1 MRLREFCNVR
11 YEKHI
16 QHRDP
21 TLNEWRQRVRLS
33 TFYVCTRNMYL
44 DKDIPENADV
54 IRMNSANYEVQ
65 LELFINYPK
74 ILVRRAPDKNEILES
89 MEDLVW
95 LSYWISKDY

>member
-1 MRLREFCNVR
+1 
-11 YEKHI
+11 
-16 QHRDP
+16 
-21 TLNEWRQRVRLS
+21 
-33 TFYVCTRNMYL
+33 MYQ

-95 LSYWISKDY
+95 LSYRVSKEY

>member
-21 TLNEWRQRVRLS
+21 TLNEWRQWIWLS
-33 TFYVCTRNMYL
+33 TFYVCTRHMYQ

-89 MEDLVW
+89 MEDLVQ
-95 LSYWISKDY
+95 LTYWISRQY

>member
-1 MRLREFCNVR
+1 
-11 YEKHI
+11 
-16 QHRDP
+16 
-21 TLNEWRQRVRLS
+21 
-33 TFYVCTRNMYL
+33 MYQ